1 LEHSNSKLHLLKNQA
16 GFTLIEVLI
25 AITILSFITFATY
38 QMIDSNTTAKDRVV
52 REDKM
57 TVQGLTAIGRLDADI
72 SQIVNPLFSYGKM
85 VVTTSNVEAVYS
97 DNNNTINGSFDGK
110 TQNGALIPQF
120 KSEDKS
126 SIVFLTQANR
136 RKLADSKESRY
147 AWIKY
152 SLRRSEEDIDNED
165 ETKTNGN
172 LFELVRQ
179 SIATD
184 IYNSNLDWS
193 KPKSQVV
200 LERVKELEF
209 SFWDERSK
217 KFTSSLQELNE
228 NKNLIRQIKV
238 TITWLNEDD
247 NEQKIEKI
255 FRVLAPYFNTK
266 LDQVK
271 LGTNPGTPGIPGIDP
286 NASGQQPPAQ
296 EDN

>member
-1 LEHSNSKLHLLKNQA
+1 
-16 GFTLIEVLI
+16 
-25 AITILSFITFATY
+25 
-38 QMIDSNTTAKDRVV
+38 MIDSNTTAKDRVV

-72 SQIVNPLFSYGKM
+72 SQIVNPLFSYSKL
-85 VVTTSNVEAVYS
+85 VVTTSNVESVYS
-97 DNNNTINGSFDGK
+97 DNNNNINGSFEGK

-120 KSEDKS
+120 KSEEKS
-126 SIVFLTQANR
+126 SILFLTQANR
-136 RKLADSKESRY
+136 RKIADSKESRY
-147 AWIKY
+147 AWVKY
-152 SLRRSEEDIDNED
+152 SLRRPEEDFDKDED
-165 ETKTNGN
+165 SKNNSN

-217 KFTSSLQELNE
+217 KFTNSLQELNE
-228 NKNLIRQIKV
+228 NKNLIRQVKV
-238 TITWLNEDD
+238 SIIWLNEDD

-271 LGTNPGTPGIPGIDP
+271 LGSSPGNPGIPGTPGIDP
-286 NASGQQPPAQ
+286 NLSGQPPGQ
-296 EDN
+296 EN

>member
-1 LEHSNSKLHLLKNQA
+1 
-16 GFTLIEVLI
+16 
-25 AITILSFITFATY
+25 
-38 QMIDSNTTAKDRVV
+38 MIDSNTTAKDRVV

-72 SQIVNPLFSYGKM
+72 SQIVNPLFSYPKL
-85 VVTTSNVEAVYS
+85 VVTTANVESVYS
-97 DNNNTINGSFDGK
+97 DNNNTINGSFEGK

-126 SIVFLTQANR
+126 SIIFLTQANR

-147 AWIKY
+147 AWVKY
-152 SLRRSEEDIDNED
+152 SLRRAEEDFDKDDED
-165 ETKTNGN
+165 KSNAN
-172 LFELVRQ
+172 LMELVRQ

-184 IYNSNLDWS
+184 IYNANLDWS

-200 LERVKELEF
+200 LERVKDLEF

-217 KFTSSLQELNE
+217 KFNTSLQSLNE
-228 NKNLIRQIKV
+228 NKNIIRQIKV
-238 TITWLNEDD
+238 NITWLNEDD

-271 LGTNPGTPGIPGIDP
+271 MGAETPGSPGVPGGTGFDPNNPGQG
-286 NASGQQPPAQ
+286 AGQ
-296 EDN
+296 ENN

>member
-1 LEHSNSKLHLLKNQA
+1 MEHSNSNLHLLKNQK

-72 SQIVNPLFSYGKM
+72 SQIVNPLFSYAKM
-85 VVTTSNVEAVYS
+85 VVTTSNVESVYS

-126 SIVFLTQANR
+126 SIIFLTQANR

-152 SLRRSEEDIDNED
+152 SLRRPEEDIDNED
-165 ETKTNGN
+165 ETKNSGN

-228 NKNLIRQIKV
+228 NKNLVRQIKV

-271 LGTNPGTPGIPGIDP
+271 LGTNQGVPGTPGIDP

-296 EDN
+296 ENN